1 MVPSVPT
8 GLCFFNIPT
17 NPRCRNA
24 RVTFVIEWK
33 EVETYQPALTPGSP
47 PPPPVFINVDTS
59 GFSAGAFVGGMNF
72 S

>member
-1 MVPSVPT
+1 M
-8 GLCFFNIPT
+8 
-17 NPRCRNA
+17 
-24 RVTFVIEWK
+24 TFVIEWK

-72 S
+72 FVSALRVCEGV